1 MPKVSSLAD
10 GRPAKL
16 ASIRYTKNFF
26 RVRMPDFLP
35 KPAVDPNNWI
45 SVGNVED
52 LKSPAAGRTVSD
64 SNTPLGEAPPLPS
77 PEESGSGQPFGFLHH
92 GLNIQGYRLEEEIRS
107 GGMGTVW
114 KATQSSSNRVVAIK
128 MILGGFSAKSTDHMR
143 FMAESVAMA
152 SVKHSNV
159 LEVLEFGNANGRP
172 FLAMEYLPGGSL
184 ADRIQEQNRLDQK
197 TASHLLIKICNGV
210 QAAHDLGIV
219 HRDLKPEN
227 ILFDN
232 EGEPKVIDFG
242 LAKQLEVSVNTVSHV
257 VLGTPCYMA
266 PEQAEGKSRF
276 VGPEADVYALGV
288 ILYECL
294 TGTLPFKGDN
304 HLHILRMV
312 SETTPESPRV
322 HVPSL
327 PRDID
332 RICLKCLAKD
342 PNERYR
348 SCREL
353 AEDLQRFNEGKP
365 VLARRSKPWGRIW
378 FWARKN
384 RVLAA
389 TAASALFL
397 LLISSVGFAGLSIWA
412 LTERNNARTK
422 ESQATQSE
430 AHAVSQQNMAESQ
443 VYIGNVQR
451 ALSEWKYGRPQTAR
465 DRLEACPFEKRDWEH
480 DFVNTTVRANQVVL
494 EGHTAEVQ
502 SIAYSPDGKWIAS
515 GSDDQAIKIWDA
527 AQGTLV
533 KTLVGNSGFV
543 RSVSFSGDGSTLAG
557 ATTDG
562 MINIYDVRTWN
573 LKRQVEGPSDH
584 VGPFFFRKSIALDP
598 LGKIVAVGMMQSG
611 VILFSNTETGKQTNM
626 LQYKTDHINQ
636 IAYSTDGKRLIAG
649 MDKNT
654 VVIWDIQTNKILHDL
669 IIGGR
674 DATKCV
680 CFSMDGK
687 NFAAGGDD
695 TMVRI
700 WDTATG
706 KLTHVLN
713 GHSDTVTSVAISPDG
728 KWLASGSDDHTIR
741 IWNVETGDLARV
753 LKGHG
758 DVLRG
763 VVFSPDGGKLASA
776 SWDKTVRIWD
786 YLMDQGNRTLNIGAK
801 KSRDVSLSRDGKLI
815 AAAMDDGFVKI
826 WSGKKNHILTKT
838 NKAKSNNHICGT
850 DFNPNGNRI
859 VAGGADALLYIWD
872 TNTQQLIHTLTGH
885 QATVQACYHTP
896 DGKRIISGSDDKTI
910 KIWDAETGIELKSLD
925 LHKGP
930 VLGLNVSADGKW
942 FASASADKTVKIWD
956 AGDYSLKWDL
966 GQNHTH
972 TVRCVAFSNDG
983 KRVVTGD
990 TNKTIRIWDMNN
1002 GKLLRTLKG
1011 HIDGITRV
1019 DFSPDGKRIISS
1031 SFDNSLKLWDA
1042 LTGAEILTLAQH
1054 TASVRSAKYSH
1065 DGKIIASVGDDGKLV
1080 LWDGSH
1086 RGELQAFKGHDGN
1099 ILQAGFCADEKY
1111 LISKDDRG
1119 VVKIWDRTNGNEV
1132 LEKDR
1137 YHLKDPGTPPAVQS
1151 RDGRWKVEARGQDLL
1166 LVDVGA
1172 REARLALDKNRLTK
1186 WGKGIGE

>member
-1 MPKVSSLAD
+1 MA
-10 GRPAKL
+10 GT
-16 ASIRYTKNFF
+16 RYTKHFF
-26 RVRMPDFLP
+26 KVRMPDFSHNP
-35 KPAVDPNNWI
+35 SVDPHNRF

-52 LKSPAAGRTVSD
+52 LKSPVAGRTVSD
-64 SNTPLGEAPPLPS
+64 SNTPSEGAPPLPS
-77 PEESGSGQPFGFLHH
+77 PEESGSGQPFGFLHQ
-92 GLNIQGYRLEEEIRS
+92 GLSIQGYRLEEEIGS

-114 KATQSSSNRVVAIK
+114 KATQSSTNRVVAIK
-128 MILGGFSAKSTDHMR
+128 MILVGFSAKSTDHMR

-152 SVKHSNV
+152 SVKHANV

-184 ADRIQEQNRLDQK
+184 ADKIREQNRLDQK
-197 TASHLLIKICNGV
+197 TVSQLVIKICNGV

-304 HLHILRMV
+304 HLQILRMV
-312 SETTPESPRV
+312 SESTPQSPRT

-327 PRDID
+327 HRDIE
-332 RICLKCLAKD
+332 RVCLKCLAKD
-342 PNERYR
+342 PSERYR
-348 SCREL
+348 SCLEL
-353 AEDLQRFNEGKP
+353 AEDLTRFSQGRS
-365 VLARRSKPWGRIW
+365 VLAQRSNPWGRVW
-378 FWARKN
+378 FWAKRN
-384 RVLAA
+384 RLLAA
-389 TAASALFL
+389 TAASALLL
-397 LLISSVGFAGLSIWA
+397 LLISSVGFAVLSIWA
-412 LTERNNARTK
+412 LTERNHARQK
-422 ESQATQSE
+422 ESQATHSE
-430 AHAVSQQNMAESQ
+430 ALALSQQNMAESQ

-515 GSDDQAIKIWDA
+515 GSDDQTIKIWDA

-533 KTLVGNSGFV
+533 KTLKGNSGFV
-543 RSVSFSGDGSTLAG
+543 RSISFSGDGSTLAG
-557 ATTDG
+557 ASTDG
-562 MINIYDVRTWN
+562 MINIYDVKSWS
-573 LKRQVEGPSDH
+573 LKKQVEGPSDF
-584 VGPFFFRKSIALDP
+584 VAPNFFRKSISLDP
-598 LGKIVAVGMMQSG
+598 TGKIIASGMMQSG
-611 VILFSNTETGKQTNM
+611 LIVFWNTETAKQLKTFE
-626 LQYKTDHINQ
+626 YKTDHINH
-636 IAYSTDGKRLIAG
+636 IAFSPDGKRLVAG
-649 MDKNT
+649 LDKNT
-654 VVIWDIQTNKILHDL
+654 VVVLNTETNTILFDL

-680 CFSMDGK
+680 CFSKDGK

-695 TMVRI
+695 AKVRL
-700 WDTATG
+700 WDATNG
-706 KLTHVLN
+706 KLIHVFH
-713 GHSDTVTSVAISPDG
+713 GHTDTITSVAISPDG

-741 IWNVETGDLARV
+741 IWNTENGELARV

-786 YLMDQGNRTLNIGAK
+786 YLTDQNNRTLDVGAK
-801 KSRDVSLSRDGKLI
+801 KSRDVSLSRDGRLI
-815 AAAMDDGFVKI
+815 ATAMDDGFVKI
-826 WSGKKNHILTKT
+826 WSGKKNYILTKT
-838 NKAKSNNHICGT
+838 NNPKSSNHICGI

-859 VAGGADALLYIWD
+859 VAGGADSFVYLWD
-872 TNTQQLIHTLTGH
+872 TNTRDLIHTFAGH
-885 QATVQACYHTP
+885 KATVQSCCHTP
-896 DGKRIISGSDDKTI
+896 DGKQILSGSD
-910 KIWDAETGIELKSLD
+910 
-925 LHKGP
+925 
-930 VLGLNVSADGKW
+930 
-942 FASASADKTVKIWD
+942 DKTVKIWD
-956 AGDYSLKWDL
+956 AETGKQLKSLDIHTAPVLGVNVSADGNWFASASNDKTVKIWNARNYTLLWDL
-966 GQNHTH
+966 NQHTH
-972 TVRCVAFSNDG
+972 TVRCVAFSPDS

-990 TNKTIRIWDMNN
+990 TNKTIRIWDMEN

-1011 HIDGITRV
+1011 HIDGITHV
-1019 DFSPDGKRIISS
+1019 SYSPDGRRILSS

-1042 LTGAEILTLAQH
+1042 MTGAEILTLAHH

-1086 RGELQAFKGHDGN
+1086 HGEQQAFKGHDGN
-1099 ILQAGFCADEKY
+1099 ITQAGFSPDEKY
-1111 LISKDDRG
+1111 LISRDERG
-1119 VVKIWDRTNGNEV
+1119 VVKIWDRTNGNEI
-1132 LEKDR
+1132 LEEDMF
-1137 YHLKDPGTPPAVQS
+1137 HLKDMGTLPEVRS
-1151 RDGRWKVEARGQDLL
+1151 RDGCWKVEARGQDLL

-1172 REARLALDKNRLTK
+1172 REARMAQDKNRLTK
-1186 WGKGIGE
+1186 WGKGSGE